1 MKKACTVLTLIT
13 PLIFFPIQVISQD
26 SYPRTPSGKPD
37 FNGHYDISTLTPF
50 ERPASFGDRLFLNEE
65 EIGVLRDREMGI
77 RARDAELSDPD
88 REAPEE
94 GGNIGSYNDFWFD
107 RGNDG
112 FVIDGQYRTSILT
125 YPENGRMPA
134 RTSEGQIKADAAPK
148 FAWPERDGA
157 WWLETG
163 DQPYDGPEN
172 QTLAVR
178 CIYHQPATI
187 PITPRVYNNLKTIVQ
202 TDEYFMLYIEWMHW
216 ARIIR
221 IDDEHHPTTLATFDG
236 DSVGRWDGD
245 TLIVETVN
253 FMDQPHQPA
262 DRKVIERFAPEP
274 GGGLIYSFEVED
286 VDYTDTYSGEMV
298 WPKSDQGP
306 YEYACH
312 EGNYAMSAT
321 LMGARVREAE
331 HREINGSED

>member
-1 MKKACTVLTLIT
+1 MKKILVALSLLLT
-13 PLIFFPIQVISQD
+13 FVISLKAIAQED
-26 SYPRTPSGKPD
+26 YPRTPSGKPD
-37 FNGHYDISTLTPF
+37 FNGDYDISTLTPF
-50 ERPASFGDRLFLNEE
+50 ERPTSYGNRRALNAEE
-65 EIGVLRDREMGI
+65 VQALRDREMGI
-77 RARDAELSDPD
+77 RARDAIASDPD
-88 REAPEE
+88 RDAPEQ

-112 FVIDGQYRTSILT
+112 FVIDGEYRTSILT

-134 RTSEGQIKADAAPK
+134 RTERGQAKADAAPK

-178 CIYHQPATI
+178 CIYHQPASI

-202 TDEYFMLYIEWMHW
+202 TDDYLMLYIEWMHW

-221 IDDEHHPTTLATFDG
+221 IDDEHNSETLATFDG
-236 DSVGRWDGD
+236 DSIGWWEGD
-245 TLIVETVN
+245 TLVVETIN
-253 FMDQPHQPA
+253 FMDQPYQPSEG
-262 DRKVIERFAPEP
+262 KKIIERFSPEP
-274 GGGLIYSFEVED
+274 GGGLIYAFEVED
-286 VDYTDTYSGEMV
+286 VDYTDRYAGEMV
-298 WPKSDQGP
+298 WPRSDQIP

-321 LMGARVREAE
+321 LMGARVRERE
-331 HREINGSED
+331 HREQNGSED

>member
-1 MKKACTVLTLIT
+1 MKKTCIVLTLVG
-13 PLIFFPIQVISQD
+13 PLLLMALKAPAQEN
-26 SYPRTPSGKPD
+26 YPRTFSGKPD

-50 ERPASFGDRLFLNEE
+50 ERPTSFGDRLFLNEE
-65 EIGVLRDREMGI
+65 EVKSMRDREMGI
-77 RARDAELSDPD
+77 RSRDAESSDAN
-88 REAPEE
+88 RAAPEQ

-134 RTSEGQIKADAAPK
+134 RTPAGQLKADAAPK
-148 FAWPERDGA
+148 FAWPEREGA

-187 PITPRVYNNLKTIVQ
+187 PISPRVYNNLKTIVQ
-202 TDEYFMLYIEWMHW
+202 TDEYLMLYIEWMHW
-216 ARIIR
+216 SRIIR
-221 IDDEHHPTTLATFDG
+221 IDDDHQPEALSTFDG
-236 DSVGRWDGD
+236 DSIGRWEGD
-245 TLIVETVN
+245 TLVVETIN
-253 FMDQPHQPA
+253 FMDQPYEPA
-262 DRKVIERFAPEP
+262 ERKVIERFSPEP
-274 GGGLIYSFEVED
+274 GGGLIYSFTVED
-286 VDYTDTYSGEMV
+286 ADYTDTYRGEMV
-298 WPKSDQGP
+298 WPKSDQVP

-321 LMGARVREAE
+321 LRGARVREAE
-331 HREINGSED
+331 HRGSAN